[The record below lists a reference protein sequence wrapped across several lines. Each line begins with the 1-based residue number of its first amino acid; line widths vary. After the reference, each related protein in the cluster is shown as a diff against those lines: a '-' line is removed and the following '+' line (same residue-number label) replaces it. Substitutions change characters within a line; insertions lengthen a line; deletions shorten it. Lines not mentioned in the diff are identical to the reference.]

1 MEPKKNTD
9 DESTVSIPP
18 QDDIPTEAIAGAAQK
33 PKLSP
38 SGETELDL
46 IHSYWLSGLPALK
59 KQAVSRYAKLSNV
72 STEKAEAALTEWARL
87 NQAK

>member
-1 MEPKKNTD
+1 MKPKNSTD
-9 DESTVSIPP
+9 DQSTVSIRR
-18 QDDIPTEAIAGAAQK
+18 QDDIPTVAIPGGKQPKAA
-33 PKLSP
+33 
-38 SGETELDL
+38 SGDTDLDL